1 MTTYEDIAATLD
13 FTADEF
19 ELIRELLAN
28 APGEPNN
35 LGYQITLK
43 NLAEKFGVDIDGYC

>member
-1 MTTYEDIAATLD
+1 MSNQSKTTYEDIAATLD

-19 ELIRELLAN
+19 DLLRELIAR

-35 LGYQITLK
+35 I
-43 NLAEKFGVDIDGYC
+43 A

>member
-1 MTTYEDIAATLD
+1 MSNETEYEAIAATLD

-19 ELIRELLAN
+19 DLIRELLSH

-35 LGYQITLK
+35 V
-43 NLAEKFGVDIDGYC
+43 A